1 MAIKVGFSTS
11 VCPEWDI
18 HDIATKANELG
29 FYGVELGTVRDEI
42 HLPDAEDLQQDK
54 DTDAVRK
61 LFDDASVEI
70 VSIASKYSLEAKQ
83 KNVQKRSFDRTL
95 QNIALAE
102 KLGCPFVRVPIG
114 KRVGRELAD
123 ATLARQIPPLTE
135 LARIAARHGVTL
147 LACNT
152 PDFPSSRDVW
162 FVVDGVS
169 HPGMRAAW
177 DPVLGLA
184 VKDHNS
190 LAIPRLGARIK
201 MVMAND
207 AAFDPN
213 TAAFE
218 GYRSIGEGNVDYAY
232 ATDLLK
238 GVLFDGYYMLDWPK
252 AHVEALPSADDALP
266 AALQRLLERIKHVE
280 PELTAYKK
288 DKYAAKFSADAA
300 YIERKVATVDAAGE
314 SAEGESSESG
324 GTATAVAD
332 DKPRVAK
339 GADPKIAALV
349 AEAVKKVR
357 AARAAKGG

>member
-11 VCPEWDI
+11 VCPDWDI
-18 HDIATKANELG
+18 HDIATKANEYG

-42 HLPDAEDLQQDK
+42 HLPDAEDLQEDK

-61 LFDDASVEI
+61 LFEDASVEI

-95 QNIALAE
+95 ENIALAE

-123 ATLARQIPPLTE
+123 ATLARQIPPLSE

-152 PDFPSSRDVW
+152 ADFASSRDVW

-169 HPGMRAAW
+169 HPGLRAAW
-177 DPVLGLA
+177 DPVFSLA
-184 VKDHNS
+184 VKDYNS
-190 LAIPRLGARIK
+190 LAVPRLGARIK

-207 AAFDPN
+207 AAFDSE
-213 TAAFE
+213 TGAFE
-218 GYRSIGEGNVDYAY
+218 GFRPVGEGSVDFAHT
-232 ATDLLK
+232 TDLLK

-252 AHVEALPSADDALP
+252 AHFEGLPDPDEALP
-266 AALQRLLERIKHVE
+266 AALQSLIDRIKLVE

-288 DKYAAKFSADAA
+288 DKYAPKFSAAVA
-300 YIERKVATVDAAGE
+300 YVERKVADAPAADTDDAGE
-314 SAEGESSESG
+314 SESSG
-324 GTATAVAD
+324 DAAPAD

-349 AEAVKKVR
+349 AEAVRKVR
-357 AARAAKGG
+357 AAKAAKGG

>member
-1 MAIKVGFSTS
+1 MAIKVGFSSS
-11 VCPEWDI
+11 VCPDWDI
-18 HDIATKANELG
+18 HDIATKANEHG

-54 DTDAVRK
+54 DTDAVKK
-61 LFDDASVEI
+61 LFEDASVEI

-95 QNIALAE
+95 ENIALAE

-123 ATLARQIPPLTE
+123 ATLARQIPPLCE
-135 LARIAARHGVTL
+135 LARIAVRHGVTL

-152 PDFPSSRDVW
+152 PDFSSSRDVW

-184 VKDHNS
+184 VKDYSS
-190 LAIPRLGARIK
+190 LAVPRLGSRIK

-207 AAFDPN
+207 AAFDPA
-213 TAAFE
+213 TGQFG
-218 GYRSIGEGNVDYAY
+218 GYRPIGEGNVDHAK

-238 GVLFDGYYMLDWPK
+238 GLLFNGYFMLDWPK
-252 AHVEALPSADDALP
+252 AHVEELPAADDALP
-266 AALQRLLERIKHVE
+266 AALQFLLERIKHVE

-288 DKYAAKFSADAA
+288 DKYAPNFSAAA
-300 YIERKVATVDAAGE
+300 AFVERKVASASSAEASEAGE
-314 SAEGESSESG
+314 SG
-324 GTATAVAD
+324 GSATEVAD
-332 DKPRVAK
+332 AKPRVAK
-339 GADPKIAALV
+339 GADPMIAALV
-349 AEAVKKVR
+349 AEAVRKVR
-357 AARAAKGG
+357 AAKAAKGG

>member
-1 MAIKVGFSTS
+1 MAIKVGFSSS

-18 HDIATKANELG
+18 HDIATKANEYG

-54 DTDAVRK
+54 DTDAVKK
-61 LFDDASVEI
+61 LFEDASVEI
-70 VSIASKYSLEAKQ
+70 VCIASKYSLEAKQ

-95 QNIALAE
+95 ENIALAE

-123 ATLARQIPPLTE
+123 ATLARQIPPLCE

-152 PDFPSSRDVW
+152 ADFPSSRDVW

-184 VKDHNS
+184 VKENS
-190 LAIPRLGARIK
+190 SVAIPRLGARIK

-207 AAFDPN
+207 AAFASD
-213 TAAFE
+213 TGAFE
-218 GYRSIGEGNVDYAY
+218 GYRPVGEGSVDYAY

-238 GVLFDGYYMLDWPK
+238 GLLFDGYYMLDWPK
-252 AHVEALPSADDALP
+252 AHVDDLPSADDALP
-266 AALQRLLERIKHVE
+266 AALQRLIDRIKLVE

-288 DKYAAKFSADAA
+288 DKNAANFSAEAA
-300 YIERKVATVDAAGE
+300 YVERKVANAPAAEAEAEGAGE
-314 SAEGESSESG
+314 SG
-324 GTATAVAD
+324 GAATAVAD

-339 GADPKIAALV
+339 GADPRIAALV
-349 AEAVKKVR
+349 AEAVRKVR
-357 AARAAKGG
+357 AAKAAKGG

>member
-18 HDIATKANELG
+18 HDIATKANEYG

-42 HLPDAEDLQQDK
+42 HLPDAEDLQEDK

-61 LFDDASVEI
+61 LFEDASVEI
-70 VSIASKYSLEAKQ
+70 VSIESKYSLEAKQ

-95 QNIALAE
+95 ENIALAE

-123 ATLARQIPPLTE
+123 ATLARQIPPLSE

-152 PDFPSSRDVW
+152 ADFASSRDVW

-169 HPGMRAAW
+169 HPGLRAAW
-177 DPVLGLA
+177 DPVLSLA
-184 VKDHNS
+184 VKDYSS
-190 LAIPRLGARIK
+190 LAVPRLGARIK

-207 AAFDPN
+207 AAFDPD
-213 TAAFE
+213 TGAFD
-218 GYRSIGEGNVDYAY
+218 GFRPVGEGDVDFGFT
-232 ATDLLK
+232 TDLLK
-238 GVLFDGYYMLDWPK
+238 GVLFGGYYMLDWPK
-252 AHVEALPSADDALP
+252 AHVDDLPSPDDALP
-266 AALQRLLERIKHVE
+266 AALRCLVDRIKHVE

-288 DKYAAKFSADAA
+288 DKYAPNFSAAVA
-300 YIERKVATVDAAGE
+300 YVERKVANAPAVEGAESTE
-314 SAEGESSESG
+314 SASTG
-324 GTATAVAD
+324 VAEPTS